1 MPYPDRADDLYG
13 GHFPNLDLSGLLMT
27 LAQIL
32 ILAVV
37 AILINSLRAWRS
49 GAMLAAS
56 VLAVY
61 WLQPRQALDSLTFW
75 LPTILFVIS
84 VGVWAA
90 TSSFESQERR
100 ENWAALAI
108 LIAT

>member
-1 MPYPDRADDLYG
+1 
-13 GHFPNLDLSGLLMT
+13 MT

-32 ILAVV
+32 ILAVI

-75 LPTILFVIS
+75 LPTILLVIS
-84 VGVWAA
+84 VSVWAA

-108 LIAT
+108 LIATIAAVNISRHLGFDYLIAADTPRAQ